1 MKIKINEPI
10 IKEAREHKDPWV
22 VVKAKNGKFDI
33 VKKSKASD
41 SNLWGAYDTEEAA
54 QAKVDE
60 YNAKFY
66 ISEIDA
72 DEITDWFNAIDF
84 KPLFD
89 KCNKLAGKTLT
100 YDVSLKTNRAGEP
113 EYFEIESKENLATMF
128 PILAAAWDEFKIGT
142 FNARITLEDN
152 TGDIYLW
159 GSMDYKY
166 HHNDGGSNGAHLFY
180 FNYKD
185 GKFDFR

>member
-1 MKIKINEPI
+1 MKLSIRESS
-10 IKEAREHKDPWV
+10 IKEAREHKDPYV
-22 VVKAKNGKFDI
+22 VSKAKDGKFWVGRKSDTVDI
-33 VKKSKASD
+33 HS
-41 SNLWGAYDTEEAA
+41 WGNYDTEEEA
-54 QAKVDE
+54 QARADK

-72 DEITDWFNAIDF
+72 DEVADWFNSIDF
-84 KPLFD
+84 TPVFE
-89 KCNKLAGKTLT
+89 KCNRLVGKRLT
-100 YDVSLKTNRAGEP
+100 YDVKLETNRAGQP
-113 EYFEIESKENLATMF
+113 EYFEIESRENLATMF
-128 PILAAAWDEFKIGT
+128 PVLAAAWREFKVGT

-159 GSMDYKY
+159 GSMDYRY
-166 HHNDGGSNGAHLFY
+166 EHNEGGSNGAHLFY